1 MNNTRK
7 KAVSLVGEEQVC
19 DIEQA
24 FNLYLS
30 CWVRMADK
38 SLENLCPYD
47 FFSNYLADKDVH
59 QGACQA
65 FRKLN
70 TAGIDLQMMLG
81 EMWVECEPEEERDQR
96 SED

>member
-1 MNNTRK
+1 MNKNRK

-24 FNLYLS
+24 FNFYLS

-38 SLENLCPYD
+38 SLENLYPYD
-47 FFSNYLADKDVH
+47 FFSNYLEDKDVH
-59 QGACQA
+59 KGACQA

-70 TAGIDLQMMLG
+70 AAGIDLQMMLG
-81 EMWVECEPEEERDQR
+81 ETWVECEPNDMEEC
-96 SED
+96 